1 MVKSA
6 CVQISL
12 LMNVMLKSLLCFSL
26 LAFLPARLGAQD
38 ATLVTVQKIWDK
50 GEHNA
55 FTDLI
60 RFKNLFFCCFRE
72 AKAHVGGD
80 GVIRILISSTGD
92 NWVDYASISEAGVDL
107 RDPKFEIT
115 PDGKQL
121 YLLCG
126 GSIYEGT
133 QLKGRRARYAMSTDG
148 KVWTPPQ
155 KLLSEGDWLWRV
167 TVNPADGKFYGAAY
181 NCYPTTGG
189 PKFEDE
195 WSLKTYASADGRVW
209 QLSSIMQVPGQ
220 PNETTLRFLKDGSA
234 LALVRRE
241 SGDRKGMIGV
251 AAAPYRQWTWTPL
264 PVPLG
269 GPNFIEL
276 PDGSLVA
283 GSRGFGK
290 TPGPHMVLY
299 KMTRAGFEP
308 LLELPSGGDCSY
320 PGLVWH
326 DGHLCVSYYSSHE
339 GKSSIYFAKV
349 SLPWIKEP

>member
-38 ATLVTVQKIWDK
+38 ASVVTVQKIWDK

-189 PKFEDE
+189 PKFEEE

>member
-1 MVKSA
+1 MTA
-6 CVQISL
+6 L
-12 LMNVMLKSLLCFSL
+12 LKPLLCISFLVSL
-26 LAFLPARLGAQD
+26 TTGGIAQD
-38 ATLVTVQKIWDK
+38 AAIVSVRKIWDK

-60 RFKNLFFCCFRE
+60 RFKNLYFCCFRE
-72 AKAHVGGD
+72 SKAHVGGD
-80 GVIRILISSTGD
+80 GVIRILISSAGD
-92 NWVDYASISEAGVDL
+92 TWVDYATISEAGVDL

-133 QLKGRRARYAMSTDG
+133 QLKGRRPRYAMSTDG

-167 TVNPADGKFYGAAY
+167 AVNPADGKFYGAAY

-189 PKFEDE
+189 PKFEEE
-195 WSLKTYASADGRVW
+195 WSLKSYASADGRVW

-234 LALVRRE
+234 VALVRRE
-241 SGDRKGMIGV
+241 SGDRKGVIGV
-251 AAAPYRQWTWTPL
+251 AEAPYRQWTWTAL

-299 KMTRAGFEP
+299 KMTRSGLEP
-308 LLELPSGGDCSY
+308 LLELPSAGDCSY

-326 DGHLCVSYYSSHE
+326 DGHLHVSYYSSHE
-339 GKSSIYFAKV
+339 GKSSIYYAKV
-349 SLPWIKEP
+349 SLPWVKQP